1 MNLKK
6 IVKDKNYFKNN
17 LDESIDSFYNDII
30 NHDAPWQKPW
40 TNDESVNVFPI
51 NVETKR
57 QFNGIN
63 IWLLWG
69 KSASNLWGTYNCWFR
84 LGGGVKEKV
93 NGKWKIT
100 TPSKYTVRKG
110 EKCSHVLYPNQY
122 LKKDKDGNPLLDD
135 DGNEQFVKIFSY
147 YNEFCAEQI
156 EGFEIPKKD
165 NSHLDDS
172 IKPIDRA
179 EKFFANTNS
188 VVFDHP
194 SQCFYQPSTDKIGMV
209 NLKAFKN
216 AEEYYSVLGH
226 EHVHWSCSKTRL
238 SIDNHYAQNELQ
250 AEIGGM
256 LLSCWLGINN
266 TPKPNNIAYLKSWS
280 KGDVKKSK
288 ILTAL
293 SDASKSLE
301 FLKEL
306 QTKKV
311 RKVA

>member
-6 IVKDKNYFKNN
+6 FVKNKNYFKDN
-17 LDESIDSFYNDII
+17 LNETVEGFYNDII

-40 TNDESVNVFPI
+40 TNDESVNIFPI

-57 QFNGIN
+57 QFNGLN
-63 IWLLWG
+63 IFLLWG
-69 KSASNLWGTYNCWFR
+69 KSPSNLWGTFSCWFR
-84 LGGGVKEKV
+84 LGGGIREKV
-93 NGKWKIT
+93 NGKWKIIK
-100 TPSKYTVRKG
+100 PSKYKVRKG

-122 LKKDKDGNPLLDD
+122 PKKDEDGNPLLDG
-135 DGNEQFVKIFSY
+135 DGNQQFGKGFSY

-172 IKPIDRA
+172 IKPIARA
-179 EKFFANTNS
+179 EKFFANTDS
-188 VVFDHP
+188 VVFEHP

-226 EHVHWSCSKTRL
+226 EHIHMVGSKDRL
-238 SIDNHYAQNELQ
+238 DRNYSYAQEELT
-250 AEIGGM
+250 AEVGAM
-256 LLSCWLGINN
+256 LLSAYLGITN

-280 KGDVKKSK
+280 KGEVKKSK

-306 QTKKV
+306 QANKL

>member
-1 MNLKK
+1 MNAKQFVK
-6 IVKDKNYFKNN
+6 NPNYFTEQKDKIATD
-17 LDESIDSFYNDII
+17 LVDMVTSE
-30 NHDAPWQKPW
+30 DAVWRKTWRPNP
-40 TNDESVNVFPI
+40 NENIFPI

-63 IWLLWG
+63 IFLLWG
-69 KSASNLWGTYNCWFR
+69 KSASNLWGTFDCWFR

-93 NGKWKIT
+93 NGKWKIIK
-100 TPSKYTVRKG
+100 PSKYRVRKD

-122 LKKDKDGNPLLDD
+122 PKKDKDGNPILDD
-135 DGNEQFVKIFSY
+135 DGNEQFGRTFSY
-147 YNEFCAEQI
+147 YREFCAEQI

-172 IKPIDRA
+172 IKPIDHA

-188 VVFDHP
+188 VVFEHP

-226 EHVHWSCSKTRL
+226 EHIHMVGSKDRL
-238 SIDNHYAQNELQ
+238 DRNYSYAQEELT
-250 AEIGGM
+250 AEVGAM
-256 LLSCWLGINN
+256 LLSAYLGITN

>member
-17 LDESIDSFYNDII
+17 LNETIDDFYNDII

-40 TNDESVNVFPI
+40 KNDKSVNIFPT
-51 NVETKR
+51 NVETQR
-57 QFNGIN
+57 QFSGIN

-122 LKKDKDGNPLLDD
+122 LKKDKDGNPILDD

-165 NSHLDDS
+165 NSHLDNG
-172 IKPIDRA
+172 IKPIERA

-226 EHVHWSCSKTRL
+226 EHVHWTMAKNRL
-238 SIDNHYAQNELQ
+238 DRNHVYSLEELT
-250 AEIGGM
+250 AECGAM

-306 QTKKV
+306 QTIKLKKV
-311 RKVA
+311 A